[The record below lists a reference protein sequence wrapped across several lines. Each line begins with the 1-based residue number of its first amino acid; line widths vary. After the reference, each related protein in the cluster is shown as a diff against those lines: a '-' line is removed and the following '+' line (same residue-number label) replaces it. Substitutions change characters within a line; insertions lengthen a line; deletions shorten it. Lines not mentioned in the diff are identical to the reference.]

1 MNDQTGG
8 TLYIVPTPIGNL
20 EDITLRALRILREVG
35 TIACEDTRVTA
46 NLLRHFEVPQ
56 KRLISYFA
64 GNERERVAQLIAI
77 MRGGDD
83 VALVSDAGTPGIS
96 DPGAR
101 LVTAAIEAGIRI
113 VPLPGPTAA
122 IPAVV
127 ASGLPTDAVLFE
139 GFLPHKKGRQTMLRR
154 LADVPST
161 FVLYESPHRIVKA
174 LNELV
179 EHMGASRRACVAREI
194 TKLYEEISRGTL
206 AELAADYGRRA
217 SIKGEFVVV
226 VEGRKKGRA
235 EGGGRRDEPEE
246 DVEGLDDR
254 SAGGGDEIEV
264 DERGDDDARAKSTG
278 DRRTGQA
285 TPDTGT

>member
-1 MNDQTGG
+1 MTDTPFG

-64 GNERERVAQLIAI
+64 GNERERVGQLVGLLRA
-77 MRGGDD
+77 GDD

-101 LVTAAIEAGIRI
+101 LIGAAIDEGIRV

-122 IPAVV
+122 IAAVV
-127 ASGLPTDAVLFE
+127 ASGLPTDAILFE
-139 GFLPHKKGRQTMLRR
+139 GFLPHKKGRQTMIRR
-154 LADVPST
+154 LSEATATV
-161 FVLYESPHRIVKA
+161 VLYESPHRIVKA
-174 LNELV
+174 LNELAAV
-179 EHMGASRRACVAREI
+179 FGAARRACVAREI

-206 AELAADYGRRA
+206 AELAAEYERRT

-226 VEGRKKGRA
+226 IEGSGI
-235 EGGGRRDEPEE
+235 GGRQSGIGGRES
-246 DVEGLDDR
+246 GSWGR
-254 SAGGGDEIEV
+254 SLGGGDRDQSEGSAE
-264 DERGDDDARAKSTG
+264 
-278 DRRTGQA
+278 
-285 TPDTGT
+285 